1 MSDSSSSPRPRRPLA
16 RPGFDPATQPWVVA
30 NASLPAVPASLLT
43 PDSLRGTLSQP
54 STWTLEL
61 SRDTDLRY
69 PGREGVPVPAAVLI
83 PLVTRDNGV
92 HIMLTQRAA
101 HLHDHAGQISFP
113 GGRIETSD
121 STPEAAAL
129 REAQEETGL
138 PANHVEVLGSMPPYL
153 TATGFSIVP
162 VVSLVRPGFDLAPDA
177 FEVAEVFEVPLSFLM
192 DPANH
197 RLYEARLDDGRV
209 RQYYG
214 MPYGKHFIWGAT
226 AGMLRNLY
234 HLLRHGFTPRIHC
247 GTVRRR
253 QRRAPAQVPRGQ
265 DASSVVAPPGS
276 LPGCAG
282 TRHSAPGRSRPPAG
296 PRPRRS
302 QAPAGG
308 CSCRNGTPRWAW

>member
-1 MSDSSSSPRPRRPLA
+1 MSDSSSSARPRRPLA
-16 RPGFDPATQPWVVA
+16 RPGFDPASQPWVVA
-30 NASLPAVPASLLT
+30 NDSLPAVPAGLLT
-43 PDSLRGTLSQP
+43 PDLLRGTLSQP

-61 SRDTDLRY
+61 SRDNDLRY
-69 PGREGVPVPAAVLI
+69 PGREGAPVPAAVLI

-121 STPEAAAL
+121 ATPVAAAL

-153 TATGFSIVP
+153 TATGFSIIP
-162 VVSLVRPGFDLAPDA
+162 VVSLVTPGFQLAPDA

-197 RLYEARLDDGRV
+197 RLYEARLEDGRV
-209 RQYYG
+209 RNYYG
-214 MPYGKHFIWGAT
+214 MPYGRHFIWGAT

-234 HLLRHGFTPRIHC
+234 HLLRNGFEPR
-247 GTVRRR
+247 
-253 QRRAPAQVPRGQ
+253 
-265 DASSVVAPPGS
+265 
-276 LPGCAG
+276 
-282 TRHSAPGRSRPPAG
+282 
-296 PRPRRS
+296 
-302 QAPAGG
+302 
-308 CSCRNGTPRWAW
+308 